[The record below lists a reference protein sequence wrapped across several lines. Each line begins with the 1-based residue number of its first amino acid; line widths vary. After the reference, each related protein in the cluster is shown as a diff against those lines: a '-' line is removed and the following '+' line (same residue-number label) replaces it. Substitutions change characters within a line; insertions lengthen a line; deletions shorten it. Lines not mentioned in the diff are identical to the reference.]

1 MPVDFRTISGPSG
14 TETRARAHGAVV
26 DGAGTD
32 RSMRPIRAVTPPDR
46 LPPRQETG
54 KRDVRMT
61 SPGSIDELL
70 SCAKSLEGRS
80 VGDLLRGLG
89 LAASTD
95 PVKTKGSAGETLERA
110 LGATGGSSKVHDFPE
125 LGVELKTIP
134 VTREGTPLEST
145 YVCTLSLADAE
156 SQEWETSWVRAKLAR
171 VLFVPLV
178 GPHGVP
184 WQERIVGAPVLWSPT
199 DEQESVLHGDFDDVV
214 GLIGVGR
221 IEELTAHRGRW
232 LQVRPKAR
240 DGSVRTVAWGSDGEA
255 IATVPRGFYLRARF
269 TGALLGDLAALP

>member
-1 MPVDFRTISGPSG
+1 MLLPRSPESIEELVG
-14 TETRARAHGAVV
+14 RAADLRGA
-26 DGAGTD
+26 
-32 RSMRPIRAVTPPDR
+32 
-46 LPPRQETG
+46 
-54 KRDVRMT
+54 
-61 SPGSIDELL
+61 
-70 SCAKSLEGRS
+70 SLEAI
-80 VGDLLRGLG
+80 LRRLG
-89 LAASTD
+89 LTANAD
-95 PVKTKGSAGETLERA
+95 PRRTKGTAGEVLERA
-110 LGATGGSSKVHDFPE
+110 LGASGGSSRVHDFPE

-134 VTREGTPLEST
+134 VTKEGTPLEST

-156 SQEWETSWVRAKLAR
+156 AQEWESSWVRAKLAR

-184 WQERIVGAPVLWSPT
+184 WQERVVGTSLLWSPT
-199 DEQESVLHGDFDDVV
+199 SEQEDVLRGDFDDVV

-240 DGSVRTVAWGSDGEA
+240 DGSVRTLAWGSGGEA

-269 TGALLGDLAALP
+269 TGALLQDAAAMPLADDVSAPR